1 MTHLVRSASELSR
14 LEVSFSVTMAE
25 SAPQKPQNPEPK
37 GFVEDIVAAILNPGY
52 IGFAS
57 LMIINVA
64 LVLVAFLIALRVFT
78 DPRGLSELENS
89 IHLFALIPC
98 IGLLLSINWYAWMVS
113 TLPASEKGAGQ
124 SSEGQK
130 DQQKKKNKKKKAD

>member
-1 MTHLVRSASELSR
+1 M
-14 LEVSFSVTMAE
+14 
-25 SAPQKPQNPEPK
+25 
-37 GFVEDIVAAILNPGY
+37 EDIVAAILNPGY

-98 IGLLLSINWYAWMVS
+98 IGLLCSINWYAWMVS
-113 TLPASEKGAGQ
+113 TLKDDGNSASQSTAGKKD
-124 SSEGQK
+124 SE
-130 DQQKKKNKKKKAD
+130 KKKNKKKKAD